1 MITYTTGDIFKAN
14 TEAIVNPVNCVGV
27 MGKGLALEFKKRF
40 PYNYHE
46 YKIQCAND
54 LLEIGLMLI
63 TGPYVESDGKL
74 FANYPMYIINFPTKK
89 DWRDPSKMI
98 YIDEGLIDL
107 ANTIEEYEIKSI
119 AFPALGAGNGG
130 LNWNF
135 VKSIVEYRLRN
146 STAEIIIYNP
156 L

>member
-54 LLEIGLMLI
+54 LLEIGEMLI
-63 TGPYVESDGKL
+63 TGPYEKL
-74 FANYPMYIINFPTKK
+74 PKYIINFPTKK
-89 DWRDPSKMI
+89 DWRNPSQLEWI
-98 YIDEGLIDL
+98 QEGLITL
-107 ANTIEEYEIKSI
+107 HKTITDYEIESI
-119 AFPALGAGNGG
+119 AIPALGVGNGG
-130 LNWNF
+130 LKWSL
-135 VKSIVEYRLRN
+135 VKPLIEYHLN
-146 STAEIIIYNP
+146 DLSSVVNITVYTPI
-156 L
+156 